1 MSSDSLKLVKNHLE
15 ESMGDLGVRIYQRS
29 ISRLNISA
37 NPSRKDLEAL
47 MAYLEKMIVKL
58 YGNARSKAIID
69 DLRKE
74 LTDFDKFFDKFFG
87 SKIRDTMDHFFE
99 MKGVP
104 GESEIQQ
111 ITKYLVSNGY
121 EQNEKN
127 LAKML
132 KQYSKEKIIWAF
144 NWSII
149 NNNIKSFLDSNP
161 AYTQIDVEFFIN
173 QMKQNKFDVDETDI
187 KDKIEKERL
196 FRKFNYM
203 ERRES
208 EDEKISHQCITLFN
222 SDNKMNYEYIFL
234 DKELVQLMMN
244 FVSATVDQ
252 IRKERQ

>member
-1 MSSDSLKLVKNHLE
+1 MTSDSLKLVKNHLE
-15 ESMGDLGVRIYQRS
+15 ASMGDLGVRIYHRS
-29 ISRLNISA
+29 ISKLNISA
-37 NPSRKDLEAL
+37 NPSRKELEAL
-47 MAYLEKMIVKL
+47 MAYIEMMVVKL
-58 YGNARSKAIID
+58 YGNDKSKAIID

-74 LTDFDKFFDKFFG
+74 LADFDKFFDKFFG
-87 SKIRDTMDHFFE
+87 SKIKDTMDHFFE

-104 GESEIQQ
+104 GEPEIEQ
-111 ITKYLVSNGY
+111 ISKYLISNGY

-144 NWSII
+144 KWSII

-173 QMKQNKFDVDETDI
+173 QMKQNKFDVDDTDI

-208 EDEKISHQCITLFN
+208 EDEKISRQCTALFN
-222 SDNKMNYEYIFL
+222 SNNKINYEYIFL
-234 DKELVQLMMN
+234 DKELVQLTMD

>member
-1 MSSDSLKLVKNHLE
+1 MTSDSLKLVKNHLE
-15 ESMGDLGVRIYQRS
+15 ASMGDLGVRIYHRS
-29 ISRLNISA
+29 ISKLNISA

-47 MAYLEKMIVKL
+47 MAYIEMMVVKL
-58 YGNARSKAIID
+58 YGNDKSKAIID

-74 LTDFDKFFDKFFG
+74 LADFDKFFDKFFG
-87 SKIRDTMDHFFE
+87 SKIKDTMDHFFE

-104 GESEIQQ
+104 GEPEIEQ
-111 ITKYLVSNGY
+111 ISKYLISNGY

-127 LAKML
+127 LTKML

-144 NWSII
+144 KWSIL

-173 QMKQNKFDVDETDI
+173 QMKQNKFDVDDTDI

-208 EDEKISHQCITLFN
+208 EDEKISRQCTALFN
-222 SDNKMNYEYIFL
+222 SNNKMNYEYIFL
-234 DKELVQLMMN
+234 DKELVQLTMD

>member
-1 MSSDSLKLVKNHLE
+1 MTSDSLKLVKNHLE
-15 ESMGDLGVRIYQRS
+15 ASMGDLGVRIYHRS
-29 ISRLNISA
+29 ISKLNISA
-37 NPSRKDLEAL
+37 NPSRKELEAL
-47 MAYLEKMIVKL
+47 MAYIEMMVVKL
-58 YGNARSKAIID
+58 YGNDKSKAIID

-74 LTDFDKFFDKFFG
+74 LADFDKFFDKFFG
-87 SKIRDTMDHFFE
+87 SKIKDTMDHFFE

-104 GESEIQQ
+104 GEPEIEQ
-111 ITKYLVSNGY
+111 ISKYLISNGY

-127 LAKML
+127 LTRML

-144 NWSII
+144 KWSII

-173 QMKQNKFDVDETDI
+173 QMKQNKFDVDDTDI

-208 EDEKISHQCITLFN
+208 EDEKISRQCTALFN
-222 SDNKMNYEYIFL
+222 SNNKMNYEYIFL
-234 DKELVQLMMN
+234 DKELVQLTMD

>member
-15 ESMGDLGVRIYQRS
+15 ESMGELGVRIYHRS
-29 ISRLNISA
+29 ISKLNISA
-37 NPSRKDLEAL
+37 NPSGKDLEAL

-58 YGNARSKAIID
+58 YGNDRSKAIID

-74 LTDFDKFFDKFFG
+74 LADFDKFFDKFFG

-127 LAKML
+127 LTKML

-144 NWSII
+144 NWSIM

-203 ERRES
+203 ERREND
-208 EDEKISHQCITLFN
+208 DEKISRQCIALFN
-222 SDNKMNYEYIFL
+222 SNNKMNYEYIFL
-234 DKELVQLMMN
+234 DKDLVQLMMN

>member
-15 ESMGDLGVRIYQRS
+15 ASMGDLGVRIYHRS
-29 ISRLNISA
+29 ISKLNISA
-37 NPSRKDLEAL
+37 NPSRKELEAL
-47 MAYLEKMIVKL
+47 MAYIEMMVVKL
-58 YGNARSKAIID
+58 YGNDKSKAIID

-74 LTDFDKFFDKFFG
+74 LADFDKFFDKFFG
-87 SKIRDTMDHFFE
+87 SKIKDTMDHFFE

-104 GESEIQQ
+104 GEPEIEQ
-111 ITKYLVSNGY
+111 ISKYLISNGY

-127 LAKML
+127 LNKML

-144 NWSII
+144 KWSII

-173 QMKQNKFDVDETDI
+173 QMKQNKFDVDDTDI

-208 EDEKISHQCITLFN
+208 EDEKISRQCTALFN
-222 SDNKMNYEYIFL
+222 SNNKINYEYIFL
-234 DKELVQLMMN
+234 DKELVQLTMD

>member
-1 MSSDSLKLVKNHLE
+1 MTSDSLKLVKNHLE
-15 ESMGDLGVRIYQRS
+15 ASMGDLGVRIYHRS
-29 ISRLNISA
+29 ISKLNISA
-37 NPSRKDLEAL
+37 NPSRKELEAL
-47 MAYLEKMIVKL
+47 MAYIEMMVVKL
-58 YGNARSKAIID
+58 YGNDKSKAIID

-74 LTDFDKFFDKFFG
+74 LADFDKFFDKFFG
-87 SKIRDTMDHFFE
+87 SKIKDTMDHFFE

-104 GESEIQQ
+104 GEPEIEQ
-111 ITKYLVSNGY
+111 ISKYLISNGY
-121 EQNEKN
+121 EQNERN
-127 LAKML
+127 LTKML
-132 KQYSKEKIIWAF
+132 KQYSKEKITWAF
-144 NWSII
+144 KWSII

-173 QMKQNKFDVDETDI
+173 QMKQNKFDVDDTDI

-208 EDEKISHQCITLFN
+208 EDEKISRQCTALFN
-222 SDNKMNYEYIFL
+222 SNNKMNYEYIFL
-234 DKELVQLMMN
+234 DKELVQLTMD

>member
-1 MSSDSLKLVKNHLE
+1 MTSDSLKLVKNHLE

-29 ISRLNISA
+29 ISKLNISA
-37 NPSRKDLEAL
+37 NPSRKELEAL
-47 MAYLEKMIVKL
+47 MAYIEMMLVKL
-58 YGNARSKAIID
+58 YGNDKSKAIID
-69 DLRKE
+69 NLRKE
-74 LTDFDKFFDKFFG
+74 LADFDKFFDKFFG
-87 SKIRDTMDHFFE
+87 SKIKDTMDHFFE

-104 GESEIQQ
+104 GEPEIEQ
-111 ITKYLVSNGY
+111 ISKYLISNGY

-127 LAKML
+127 LTRML

-144 NWSII
+144 KWSII

-173 QMKQNKFDVDETDI
+173 QMKQNKFDVDDTDI

-208 EDEKISHQCITLFN
+208 EDEKISRQCTALFN
-222 SDNKMNYEYIFL
+222 SNNKMNYEYIFL
-234 DKELVQLMMN
+234 DKELVQLTMD

>member
-1 MSSDSLKLVKNHLE
+1 MTSDSLKLVKNHLE
-15 ESMGDLGVRIYQRS
+15 ASMGDLGVRIYQRS
-29 ISRLNISA
+29 ISKLNISA
-37 NPSRKDLEAL
+37 NPSRKELEAL
-47 MAYLEKMIVKL
+47 MAYIEMMVVKL
-58 YGNARSKAIID
+58 YGNDKSKAIID

-74 LTDFDKFFDKFFG
+74 LADFDKFFDKFFG
-87 SKIRDTMDHFFE
+87 SKIKDTMDHFFE

-104 GESEIQQ
+104 GEPEIEQ
-111 ITKYLVSNGY
+111 ISKYLISNGY
-121 EQNEKN
+121 EQNERN

-132 KQYSKEKIIWAF
+132 KQYSKEKIVWAF
-144 NWSII
+144 KWSII

-173 QMKQNKFDVDETDI
+173 QLKQNKFDVDDTDI

-208 EDEKISHQCITLFN
+208 EDEKISRQCTALFN
-222 SDNKMNYEYIFL
+222 SNNKMNYEYIFL
-234 DKELVQLMMN
+234 DKELVQLTMD

>member
-15 ESMGDLGVRIYQRS
+15 ASMGDLGVRIYHRS
-29 ISRLNISA
+29 ISKLNISA
-37 NPSRKDLEAL
+37 NPSRKELEAL
-47 MAYLEKMIVKL
+47 MAYIEMMVVKL
-58 YGNARSKAIID
+58 YGNDKSKAIVD

-74 LTDFDKFFDKFFG
+74 LADFDKFFDKFFG
-87 SKIRDTMDHFFE
+87 SKIKDTMDHFFE

-104 GESEIQQ
+104 GEPEIEQ
-111 ITKYLVSNGY
+111 ISKYLISNGY

-127 LAKML
+127 LNKML

-144 NWSII
+144 KWSII

-173 QMKQNKFDVDETDI
+173 QMKQNKFDVDDTDI

-208 EDEKISHQCITLFN
+208 EDEKISRQCTGLFN
-222 SDNKMNYEYIFL
+222 SNNKMNYEYIFL
-234 DKELVQLMMN
+234 DKELVQLTMD

>member
-15 ESMGDLGVRIYQRS
+15 ASMGDLGVRIYHRS
-29 ISRLNISA
+29 ISKLNISA
-37 NPSRKDLEAL
+37 NPSRKELEAL
-47 MAYLEKMIVKL
+47 MAYIEMMVVKL
-58 YGNARSKAIID
+58 YGNDKSKAIID

-74 LTDFDKFFDKFFG
+74 LADFDKFFDKFFG
-87 SKIRDTMDHFFE
+87 SKIKDTMDHFFE

-104 GESEIQQ
+104 GEPEIEQ
-111 ITKYLVSNGY
+111 ISKYLISNGY

-127 LAKML
+127 LTKML

-144 NWSII
+144 KWSIL

-173 QMKQNKFDVDETDI
+173 RMKQNKFDVDDTDI

-208 EDEKISHQCITLFN
+208 EDEKISRQCTALFN
-222 SDNKMNYEYIFL
+222 SNNKINYEYIFL
-234 DKELVQLMMN
+234 DKELVQLTMD

>member
-1 MSSDSLKLVKNHLE
+1 MTSDSLKLVKNHLE
-15 ESMGDLGVRIYQRS
+15 ASMGDLGVRIYHRS
-29 ISRLNISA
+29 ISKLNISA
-37 NPSRKDLEAL
+37 NPSRKELEAL
-47 MAYLEKMIVKL
+47 MAYIEMMVVKL
-58 YGNARSKAIID
+58 YGNDKSKAIID

-74 LTDFDKFFDKFFG
+74 LADFDKFFDKFFG
-87 SKIRDTMDHFFE
+87 SKIKDTMDHFFE

-104 GESEIQQ
+104 GEPEIEQ
-111 ITKYLVSNGY
+111 ISKYLISNGY
-121 EQNEKN
+121 EQNERN
-127 LAKML
+127 LTKML

-144 NWSII
+144 KWSII

-173 QMKQNKFDVDETDI
+173 QMKQNKFDVDDTDI

-208 EDEKISHQCITLFN
+208 EDEKISRQCTALFN
-222 SDNKMNYEYIFL
+222 SNNKMNYEYIFL
-234 DKELVQLMMN
+234 DKELVQLTMD

>member
-15 ESMGDLGVRIYQRS
+15 ASMGDLGVRIYHRS
-29 ISRLNISA
+29 ISKLNISA

-47 MAYLEKMIVKL
+47 MAYIEMMVVKL
-58 YGNARSKAIID
+58 YGNDKSKAIID

-74 LTDFDKFFDKFFG
+74 LADFDKFFDKFFG
-87 SKIRDTMDHFFE
+87 SKIKDTMDHFFE

-104 GESEIQQ
+104 GEPEIEQ
-111 ITKYLVSNGY
+111 ISKYLISNGY

-127 LAKML
+127 LTKML

-144 NWSII
+144 KWSII

-173 QMKQNKFDVDETDI
+173 QMKQNKFDVDDTDI

-208 EDEKISHQCITLFN
+208 EDEKISRQCTALFN
-222 SDNKMNYEYIFL
+222 SNNKMNYEYIFL
-234 DKELVQLMMN
+234 DKELVQLTMD

>member
-1 MSSDSLKLVKNHLE
+1 MTSDSLKLVKNHLE
-15 ESMGDLGVRIYQRS
+15 ASMGDLGVRIYHRS
-29 ISRLNISA
+29 ISKLNISA
-37 NPSRKDLEAL
+37 NPSRKELEAL
-47 MAYLEKMIVKL
+47 MTYIEKMIVKL
-58 YGNARSKAIID
+58 YGNDKSKAIIN

-74 LTDFDKFFDKFFG
+74 LSDFDKFFDKFFG

-104 GESEIQQ
+104 GEPEIEQ
-111 ITKYLVSNGY
+111 ISKYLISNGY

-127 LAKML
+127 LIKML
-132 KQYSKEKIIWAF
+132 KEYSKEKITWAF
-144 NWSII
+144 KWSII

-173 QMKQNKFDVDETDI
+173 QMKQNKFDVDDTDI

-203 ERRES
+203 ERREN
-208 EDEKISHQCITLFN
+208 EDEKISRQCTALFN
-222 SDNKMNYEYIFL
+222 SNNKMNYEYIFL
-234 DKELVQLMMN
+234 DKELVQLTMD

>member
-1 MSSDSLKLVKNHLE
+1 MTSDSLKLVKNHLE
-15 ESMGDLGVRIYQRS
+15 ASMGNLGVRIYHRS
-29 ISRLNISA
+29 ISKLNISA
-37 NPSRKDLEAL
+37 NPSRKELEAL
-47 MAYLEKMIVKL
+47 MAYIEMMVVKL
-58 YGNARSKAIID
+58 YGNDKSKAIID

-74 LTDFDKFFDKFFG
+74 LADFDKFFDKFFG
-87 SKIRDTMDHFFE
+87 SKIKDTMDHFFE

-104 GESEIQQ
+104 GEPEIQQ
-111 ITKYLVSNGY
+111 ISKYLMSNGY
-121 EQNEKN
+121 EQNERN
-127 LAKML
+127 LTKML
-132 KQYSKEKIIWAF
+132 KQYSKEKITWAF
-144 NWSII
+144 KWSII

-173 QMKQNKFDVDETDI
+173 QMKQNKFDVDDTDI

-208 EDEKISHQCITLFN
+208 EDEKISRQCTALFN
-222 SDNKMNYEYIFL
+222 SNNKMNYEYIFL
-234 DKELVQLMMN
+234 DKELVQLTMD

>member
-1 MSSDSLKLVKNHLE
+1 MTSDSLKLVKNHLE
-15 ESMGDLGVRIYQRS
+15 ASMGDLGVRIYHRS
-29 ISRLNISA
+29 ISKLNISA

-47 MAYLEKMIVKL
+47 MAYIEMMVVKL
-58 YGNARSKAIID
+58 YGNDKSKAIID

-74 LTDFDKFFDKFFG
+74 LADFDKFFDKFFG
-87 SKIRDTMDHFFE
+87 SKIKDTMDHFFE

-104 GESEIQQ
+104 GEPEIEQ
-111 ITKYLVSNGY
+111 ISKYLISNGY

-127 LAKML
+127 LTKML

-144 NWSII
+144 KWSII

-173 QMKQNKFDVDETDI
+173 QMKQNKFDVDDTDI

-208 EDEKISHQCITLFN
+208 EDEKISRQCTALFN
-222 SDNKMNYEYIFL
+222 SNNKMNYEYIFL
-234 DKELVQLMMN
+234 DKELVQLTMD